1 MLFAPP
7 KTSLQEEGS
16 SLSDVDE
23 AAATLTPSSCSLG
36 KTQSWHVQNNNL
48 WELQSSCVQ
57 AEPGTWLEAK

>member
-1 MLFAPP
+1 MPACQLVSRRERSLLYVYMAMLFAPP

-36 KTQSWHVQNNNL
+36 KTQS
-48 WELQSSCVQ
+48 
-57 AEPGTWLEAK
+57 